1 MTANTVLNP
10 GTGGDTI
17 ATEDQAGVKY
27 QIVKL
32 AQGTTGT
39 QTLVSGSNPLPM
51 VETPR
56 AKVVTALLSAVITN
70 QTSGVAAFPA
80 SRKTIQ
86 ASVTGT
92 GTVSAVV
99 TWYGNNTNST
109 TNGVEIATTTLTG
122 TTTDQSGADIP
133 AEWPFI
139 FCVLSAITGASAAV
153 NASVAY

>member
-56 AKVVTALLSAVITN
+56 AKVVTALLSAVTTN

-92 GTVSAVV
+92 GTVSAVI

-109 TNGVEIATTTLTG
+109 TNGVGIATTTLTG

-133 AEWPFI
+133 AEWPYLYCI
-139 FCVLSAITGASAAV
+139 VSLITGTAATV
-153 NASVAY
+153 SASVAY